1 MEKKTGK
8 FLITGGAGFIGSH
21 LAAKLAQ
28 RGHSVAVADNLS
40 TGRLDN
46 LNVNVDF
53 HQIDSDETGLLKEKY
68 DWIFHL
74 GIPSTTRL
82 YRDNPFLTADAL
94 NGMISVL
101 EVAKETGA
109 KVVYASSS
117 SVYNGQSLALCEGVP
132 LYVKDF
138 YTEARIAIERMAEL
152 YYDFYKVKSIGLRFF
167 SVYGDNEDSKGDFAN
182 LVSQFIWAVRDGK
195 KPVIY
200 GDGEQTRDFVFVDDI
215 CEGLILAMESD
226 IENDIFNLGT
236 GRECSLN
243 ELVKKI
249 GFHFGKNVEAEY
261 VKNPLKNYVQNTCA
275 DTRKTRM
282 ELSWNPQTDLDEGIK
297 KIIKQWQHKKN

>member
-1 MEKKTGK
+1 
-8 FLITGGAGFIGSH
+8 
-21 LAAKLAQ
+21 
-28 RGHSVAVADNLS
+28 
-40 TGRLDN
+40 
-46 LNVNVDF
+46 
-53 HQIDSDETGLLKEKY
+53 
-68 DWIFHL
+68 
-74 GIPSTTRL
+74 
-82 YRDNPFLTADAL
+82 
-94 NGMISVL
+94 
-101 EVAKETGA
+101 
-109 KVVYASSS
+109 
-117 SVYNGQSLALCEGVP
+117 
-132 LYVKDF
+132 
-138 YTEARIAIERMAEL
+138 
-152 YYDFYKVKSIGLRFF
+152 
-167 SVYGDNEDSKGDFAN
+167 VYGDNEDSKGDFAN